1 MSTEQLRRLRQSKNF
16 TQANLL
22 AVVVADLAGQY
33 GLEQDD
39 LDALRAPWADI
50 FGDPLEVTA

>member
-22 AVVVADLAGQY
+22 AVVVADLAGQH

-39 LDALRAPWADI
+39 LDALRAPWADV